1 MLATRQG
8 GRAPCNIV
16 SHKSVSSGSRRGL
29 AAPLAAML
37 LAPALS
43 RSQRQM

>member
-16 SHKSVSSGSRRGL
+16 SHKSVFSGPRHGFA
-29 AAPLAAML
+29 AAPAGTLS
-37 LAPALS
+37 APALF
-43 RSQRQM
+43 RTQRQM